1 MSNYMSNGDAVQVF
15 GTYANS
21 IKAAT
26 PTEITYAQYQ
36 QLTPEQIANGNYMV
50 SDWAGSLTAVA
61 HVYHGKV
68 VGGSG
73 GGDVSGKADKVS
85 GATSGNFAGLDA
97 NGNLTDSG
105 HKHSDYL
112 TSHQD
117 ISGKADKP
125 STATTG
131 NFASFDANKNP
142 VDSGK
147 KASDFIEKSS
157 TSGLV
162 KNDGTIDTNT
172 YSKNF
177 SGTDFFSGSG
187 DYGGH
192 DANNLITNGH
202 YYYTSNGPS
211 TSIGASTNDGALYVQ
226 AYSSSWVV
234 QIAQDY
240 RNGNLFVRA
249 KSSGTW
255 TAWKC
260 VTSTALNRSTAVN
273 AADTN
278 YTTAMARGIYATTS
292 DLTPGSTALTNG
304 TIALVYE

>member
-1 MSNYMSNGDAVQVF
+1 MSNFMSDSDALQVL

-50 SDWAGSLTAVA
+50 SDWAGSLTSVA

-147 KASDFIEKSS
+147 KASDFMPDGTVGVSKGGTGATSLTSGAALIGNGTSAVQTRAITDITS
-157 TSGLV
+157 TSSA
-162 KNDGTIDTNT
+162 I
-172 YSKNF
+172 
-177 SGTDFFSGSG
+177 SGSTNLSTMNSVVNCTARFINRG
-187 DYGGH
+187 DKVN
-192 DANNLITNGH
+192 DAN
-202 YYYTSNGPS
+202 TSYGS
-211 TSIGASTNDGALYVQ
+211 V
-226 AYSSSWVV
+226 
-234 QIAQDY
+234 
-240 RNGNLFVRA
+240 
-249 KSSGTW
+249 
-255 TAWKC
+255 
-260 VTSTALNRSTAVN
+260 
-273 AADTN
+273 
-278 YTTAMARGIYATTS
+278 MARGIYATTT
-292 DLTPGSTALTNG
+292 DLTAGTTALTSG
-304 TIALVYE
+304 VIALVYE